1 MSANPAPVRRFADP
15 ATGEVHEYV
24 DLDGDRRPPAYN
36 FPGGFTA
43 VSNRTGLQILSKES
57 GLTPSDRDV
66 LALHVHG
73 PERRG
78 DVLRWPRAKMSD
90 FLGISARTVATA
102 IKRLTKAGYL
112 IEAEKHGRVIY
123 YKVSPHHASRVG
135 GEQQRQDAAAHRI
148 PVVPGAPQKKG
159 RTA

>member
-1 MSANPAPVRRFADP
+1 MSANPAPVRHFADP
-15 ATGEVHEYV
+15 ATGEVHEYYE
-24 DLDGDRRPPAYN
+24 LDGNRRPAYN

-78 DVLRWPRAKMSD
+78 DVLRWPRAQMSEY
-90 FLGISARTVATA
+90 LGISARTVATA

-112 IEAEKHGRVIY
+112 FEAERHGRVIY
-123 YKVSPHHASRVG
+123 YKASPHHASRVG
-135 GEQQRQDAAAHRI
+135 GDQQREDAAGYRL
-148 PVVPGAPQKKG
+148 PVVPGTPEQKG

>member
-1 MSANPAPVRRFADP
+1 MPAKPAPLRRFADP

-24 DLDGDRRPPAYN
+24 DMDDDHRATYN

-43 VSNRTGLQILSKES
+43 ISNRIGLHILSKDS

-78 DVLRWPRAKMSD
+78 DVLRWPRAKMAEYI
-90 FLGISARTVATA
+90 GISARTVATA
-102 IKRLTKAGYL
+102 IKHLTKAGL
-112 IEAEKHGRVIY
+112 LMEAERHGRVIY
-123 YKVSPHHASRVG
+123 YRATPHYASRAG
-135 GEQQRQDAAAHRI
+135 GEQQREDAASYRL
-148 PVVPGAPQKKG
+148 PVVPGRPPEQKG

>member
-1 MSANPAPVRRFADP
+1 MPAKPAPVRRFADA
-15 ATGEVHEYV
+15 ATGEVHDYV
-24 DLDGDRRPPAYN
+24 DLDDPRRPAYN

-43 VSNRTGLQILSKES
+43 VSNRVGLRLLSKES

-78 DVLRWPRAKMSD
+78 EVLRWPRAQMAEYI
-90 FLGISARTVATA
+90 GISARTVATA
-102 IKRLTKAGYL
+102 IKKLTKAGL
-112 IEAEKHGRVIY
+112 LLEAERHGRVIY
-123 YKVSPHHASRVG
+123 YRASPHHASRVG
-135 GEQQRQDAAAHRI
+135 GDQQREDAAAYRL
-148 PVVPGAPQKKG
+148 PVVPGSFEQKG